1 MTLLKQQMQT
11 AISTNPIQDMKFR
24 GLHWIE
30 ASAGTGKTY
39 TLSSLMVR
47 IFLDQYYPHQVIA
60 TTFTRKATAE
70 LKNRVRLRVEETLAY
85 IQRHQQLNSVE
96 ITAKIQNETDPLFQQ
111 VLKDY
116 GSRLDYAR
124 RRLRLVLNQLDELF
138 VGTLDSF
145 SQKLLREFAFESGK
159 IERAELTEDQDLYIQ
174 QLIHDV
180 LRDWIQQQPQ
190 YMVNH
195 LYVQNLLKPV
205 EHYTGLVR
213 DALNFSKQHFRK
225 IELAECD
232 LNKLEACISQLVSIQ
247 EHDLAVMRR
256 YCQESP
262 KYFHKS
268 FLTKLTE
275 ICENFMT
282 WSAALKNQ
290 GGMSFFDAELQPILL
305 NLCHLRRKKTDFQPT
320 TQVFNKSCP
329 DAEQQLILQHSLIV
343 AIDALCEVK
352 QYLDEQLQQLT
363 TYLEFHIIQSV
374 QTRLPQTLQQQGE
387 TTFSQQIRTLAE
399 ALQGQQGQ
407 RFAQFV
413 QARYPLILVDEF
425 QDTNQDQD
433 DLLAKIWR
441 DANRVQSGC
450 MIMVGDPKQA
460 IYGFR
465 GGDMLTYNKAH
476 ADVRHKQGREYTLM
490 QNHRSVKPLV
500 EVVDALF
507 QRQMDFGEQVQYT
520 LIQAGSRPH
529 PDLIDSGGCNP
540 QPLRWIQ
547 LGESDVEADQVVWK
561 IRALLN
567 QSAQQQ
573 LYFQQQE
580 HQQSLSADDIAVLG
594 FGHFALEQVK
604 QRLQRMGIPC
614 YKESKQSV
622 FASPIAQ
629 DVAAVLTAIMDP
641 FNEAKVKRALLTRL
655 LGFNLRKLIDL
666 QSQSE
671 GLSRY
676 IADLDIIREMWFE
689 KGFLTAWNYALNLFQ
704 VWTNLVASQSLDNE
718 RVVVNLRHLTEML
731 SQQSEYY
738 QGAQK
743 LYHWYLRQLQS
754 PSGKDSEKERKLS
767 GDHGVQL
774 MTIHASKG
782 LEFKVVFL
790 LGADAA
796 FDVNKGNLNFSL
808 SAPEQDNILEQSRV
822 IAVNHKNLHEQAILQ
837 NAARNAAENHR
848 LWYVALTR
856 ASHRVY
862 AMLQDQNAQSDS
874 GLAFWRGQG
883 DQLFQHALSLVEP
896 SLSQE
901 PPRLVEQSNHHQIEM
916 RAQPLPERQFYPRT
930 KTSFTALS
938 QHQLHGH
945 ILQDN
950 LVTASEQPDSA
961 ADEIHFTDLEEQP
974 AAVPLDWIRLNFPK
988 GTVAGTFLHSIFE
1001 HIDFQDSSYWNL
1013 EIRRRFKN
1021 TAPQIWQELK
1031 EKFEQAF
1038 HIRSV
1043 LEQAFFP
1050 HYQTAVVNLRTLFQ
1064 VAAQTDFKAEELRQS
1079 MQRVLSSLNYKLLTG
1094 IRLHDQSEAYRQQW
1108 QQLFHSAQQLERSA
1122 LLEFLNQFQVY
1133 FDGLEDDAFIQFFE
1147 QEIAQLIRSAST
1159 ESLNVDSIF
1168 QTAFEGL
1175 LDEITEDILL
1185 NLMHDWVRDILIT
1198 PIQADFALA
1207 QLEAKQ
1213 YLSEFPFYLSLTDA
1227 PLQIWQIHQ
1236 LFLEHDMVMS
1246 DFNEAKSA
1254 RYLTGSIDLVY
1265 FDGQRYHIA
1274 DYKSNFLGPD
1284 QQQYSAEAIQEN
1296 MSQSSYWL
1304 QAALY
1309 LVALHRYL
1317 SANMQGYSIQQHLG
1331 GATYLYLR
1339 GMNGQTQQGAY
1350 HWQPDTEFIEKLDQI
1365 LGYFEQ
1371 KKSA

>member
-1 MTLLKQQMQT
+1 MTVLKQQMQK
-11 AISTNPIQDMKFR
+11 AISTNPIQDMTFR

-96 ITAKIQNETDPLFQQ
+96 IAAKIQSETDPLFQQ

-116 GSRLDYAR
+116 GTRMDYAR

-213 DALNFSKQHFRK
+213 DALNFSKQQFQK
-225 IELAECD
+225 VEPAECD
-232 LNKLEACISQLVSIQ
+232 LSKLEACITQLLNIH
-247 EHDLAVMRR
+247 EHDLEVMRR

-268 FLTKLTE
+268 FLTKLTDV
-275 ICENFMT
+275 CENFMT
-282 WSAALKNQ
+282 WSAALKTQ

-329 DAEQQLILQHSLIV
+329 EAEQQLILQHSLIV
-343 AIDALCEVK
+343 AIDVLCEVK
-352 QYLDEQLQQLT
+352 QDLDEQLKQLT

-441 DANRVQSGC
+441 DASRVQSGC

-476 ADVRHKQGREYTLM
+476 ADVRQKQGREYTLM
-490 QNHRSVKPLV
+490 QNHRSVKALV

-507 QRQMDFGEQVQYT
+507 QCQMDFGEQVQYT

-529 PDLIDSGGCNP
+529 PDLIDSAVCNP

-547 LGESDVEADQVVWK
+547 LGESDVEADQVAWK

-573 LYFQQQE
+573 LYFQQQNSI
-580 HQQSLSADDIAVLG
+580 QSLKADDIAVLG

-622 FASPIAQ
+622 FASAIAQ

-655 LGFNLRKLIDL
+655 LGFNLKKLIEL
-666 QSQSE
+666 QAQSE

-676 IADLDIIREMWFE
+676 IADLDAIREMWFE

-704 VWTNLVASQSLDNE
+704 VWTHLVASQSLDNE
-718 RVVVNLRHLTEML
+718 RVVVNLRHLTEIL

-754 PSGKDSEKERKLS
+754 PSGKDNEKERKLS

-808 SAPEQDNILEQSRV
+808 SGTLSESILEQSRV
-822 IAVNHKNLHEQAILQ
+822 IAVNHKHLHEQAILQ

-862 AMLQDQNAQSDS
+862 AMLQDHASQSDS

-883 DQLFQHALSLVEP
+883 DAIFEHALSLVEQP
-896 SLSQE
+896 LSQE
-901 PPRLVEQSNHHQIEM
+901 PARLVEQSHHHKIDM
-916 RAQPLPERQFYPRT
+916 LAQPLPERQFYPRT

-938 QHQLHGH
+938 QHQSHAPV
-945 ILQDN
+945 LQDD
-950 LVTASEQPDSA
+950 LVNAQEHPDSA
-961 ADEIHFTDLEEQP
+961 ADEINLNALADQP
-974 AAVPLDWIRLNFPK
+974 AVTPLDWIKLNFPK

-1001 HIDFQDSSYWNL
+1001 HINFQDSSYWNL

-1038 HIRSV
+1038 QLRTV
-1043 LEQAFFP
+1043 LEQTFAP
-1050 HYQTAVVNLRTLFQ
+1050 HYQAAAVNLRSLFQ
-1064 VAAQTDFKAEELRQS
+1064 AAAQANFKADELQQS
-1079 MQRVLSSLNYKLLTG
+1079 MQRVLSSLNYKLLSG

-1108 QQLFHSAQQLERSA
+1108 RQLFQSAQQDRSA
-1122 LLEFLNQFQVY
+1122 LMLFLSQFERY
-1133 FDGLEDDAFIQFFE
+1133 F
-1147 QEIAQLIRSAST
+1147 T
-1159 ESLNVDSIF
+1159 ELD
-1168 QTAFEGL
+1168 
-1175 LDEITEDILL
+1175 DEIGRA
-1185 NLMHDWVRDILIT
+1185 HV
-1198 PIQADFALA
+1198 
-1207 QLEAKQ
+1207 
-1213 YLSEFPFYLSLTDA
+1213 
-1227 PLQIWQIHQ
+1227 
-1236 LFLEHDMVMS
+1236 
-1246 DFNEAKSA
+1246 
-1254 RYLTGSIDLVY
+1254 
-1265 FDGQRYHIA
+1265 
-1274 DYKSNFLGPD
+1274 
-1284 QQQYSAEAIQEN
+1284 
-1296 MSQSSYWL
+1296 
-1304 QAALY
+1304 
-1309 LVALHRYL
+1309 
-1317 SANMQGYSIQQHLG
+1317 
-1331 GATYLYLR
+1331 
-1339 GMNGQTQQGAY
+1339 
-1350 HWQPDTEFIEKLDQI
+1350 
-1365 LGYFEQ
+1365 
-1371 KKSA
+1371 

>member
-1 MTLLKQQMQT
+1 MTVLKQQMQK
-11 AISTNPIQDMKFR
+11 AISTNPIQDMTFR

-96 ITAKIQNETDPLFQQ
+96 IAAKIQSETDPLFQQ

-116 GSRLDYAR
+116 GTRMDYAR
-124 RRLRLVLNQLDELF
+124 RRLRLVLTQLDELF

-213 DALNFSKQHFRK
+213 DALNFSKQQFQK
-225 IELAECD
+225 VEPAECD
-232 LNKLEACISQLVSIQ
+232 LGKLEACITQLLNIH
-247 EHDLAVMRR
+247 EHDLEVMRR

-268 FLTKLTE
+268 FLTKLTDV
-275 ICENFMT
+275 CENFMT
-282 WSAALKNQ
+282 WSAALQTQ

-329 DAEQQLILQHSLIV
+329 EAEQQLILQHSLIV
-343 AIDALCEVK
+343 AIDVLCEVK
-352 QYLDEQLQQLT
+352 QDLDEQLKQLT

-441 DANRVQSGC
+441 DASRVQSGC

-476 ADVRHKQGREYTLM
+476 ADVRQKQGREYTLM
-490 QNHRSVKPLV
+490 QNHRSVKALV

-507 QRQMDFGEQVQYT
+507 QCQMDFGEQVQYT

-529 PDLIDSGGCNP
+529 PDLIDSAVCNP

-547 LGESDVEADQVVWK
+547 LGESDVEADQVAWK

-573 LYFQQQE
+573 LYFQQQNSI
-580 HQQSLSADDIAVLG
+580 QSLKADDIAVLG

-622 FASPIAQ
+622 FASAIAQ

-641 FNEAKVKRALLTRL
+641 FNESKVKRALLTRL
-655 LGFNLRKLIDL
+655 LGFNLKKLIEL
-666 QSQSE
+666 QAQSE

-676 IADLDIIREMWFE
+676 IADLDAIREMWFE

-704 VWTNLVASQSLDNE
+704 VWTHLVASQSLDNE
-718 RVVVNLRHLTEML
+718 RVVVNLRHLTEIL

-808 SAPEQDNILEQSRV
+808 SGTLSESILEQSRV

-862 AMLQDQNAQSDS
+862 AMLQDHASQSDS

-883 DQLFQHALSLVEP
+883 DAIFEHALSLVEQP
-896 SLSQE
+896 LSQE
-901 PPRLVEQSNHHQIEM
+901 PARLVEQSHHHKIDM
-916 RAQPLPERQFYPRT
+916 LAQPLPERQFYPRT

-938 QHQLHGH
+938 QHQSHAPV
-945 ILQDN
+945 LQDD
-950 LVTASEQPDSA
+950 LVNAQEHPDSA
-961 ADEIHFTDLEEQP
+961 ADEINLNALADQP
-974 AAVPLDWIRLNFPK
+974 AVTPLDWIKLNFPK

-1001 HIDFQDSSYWNL
+1001 HINFQDSSYWNL

-1038 HIRSV
+1038 QLRTV
-1043 LEQAFFP
+1043 LEQTFAP
-1050 HYQTAVVNLRTLFQ
+1050 HYQAAAVNLRSLFQ
-1064 VAAQTDFKAEELRQS
+1064 AAAQANFKADELQQS
-1079 MQRVLSSLNYKLLTG
+1079 MQRVLSSLNYKLLSG
-1094 IRLHDQSEAYRQQW
+1094 IRLHDQSQAYRQQW
-1108 QQLFHSAQQLERSA
+1108 RELFQSAQQDRSA
-1122 LLEFLNQFQVY
+1122 LMLFLSQFERY
-1133 FDGLEDDAFIQFFE
+1133 FTELDDDSFILFFE
-1147 QEIAQLIRSAST
+1147 QEMAQIAHLASP
-1159 ESLNVDSIF
+1159 EQLNVESIF
-1168 QTAFEGL
+1168 QTALDGL
-1175 LDEITEDILL
+1175 LDEIREDILL
-1185 NLMHDWVRDILIT
+1185 NLMHDWVHDILVT
-1198 PIQADFALA
+1198 PIQADFVLA
-1207 QLEAKQ
+1207 QLGDQQ

-1227 PLQIWQIHQ
+1227 PLQIRQIHQ
-1236 LFLEHDMVMS
+1236 LFVEHDIVMS

-1284 QQQYSAEAIQEN
+1284 QQHYTAEAIQQN

-1317 SANMQGYSIQQHLG
+1317 NANMQAYSMQQHLG
-1331 GATYLYLR
+1331 GASYLYLR
-1339 GMNGQTQQGAY
+1339 GMHGQMEQGVY
-1350 HWQPDTEFIEKLDQI
+1350 HWQPDIEFVEKLDQI

-1371 KKSA
+1371 KKTA

>member
-1 MTLLKQQMQT
+1 MTVLKQQMQK
-11 AISTNPIQDMKFR
+11 AISTNPIQDMTFR

-96 ITAKIQNETDPLFQQ
+96 IAAKIQSETDPLFQQ

-116 GSRLDYAR
+116 GTRMDYAR

-213 DALNFSKQHFRK
+213 DALNFSKQQFQK
-225 IELAECD
+225 VEPAECD
-232 LNKLEACISQLVSIQ
+232 LGKLEACITQLLNIH
-247 EHDLAVMRR
+247 EHDLEVMRR

-268 FLTKLTE
+268 FLTKLTDV
-275 ICENFMT
+275 CENFMT
-282 WSAALKNQ
+282 WSAALKTQ

-329 DAEQQLILQHSLIV
+329 EAEQQLILQHSLIV

-352 QYLDEQLQQLT
+352 QDLDEQLKQLT

-441 DANRVQSGC
+441 GASRVQSGC

-476 ADVRHKQGREYTLM
+476 ADVRQKQGREYTLM
-490 QNHRSVKPLV
+490 QNHRSVKALV

-529 PDLIDSGGCNP
+529 PDLIDSAVCNP

-547 LGESDVEADQVVWK
+547 LGESDVEADQVAWK

-573 LYFQQQE
+573 LYFQQQNSI
-580 HQQSLSADDIAVLG
+580 QSLKADDIAVLG

-622 FASPIAQ
+622 FASAIAQ

-641 FNEAKVKRALLTRL
+641 FNESKVKRALLTRL
-655 LGFNLRKLIDL
+655 LGFNLKKLIEL
-666 QSQSE
+666 QAQSE

-676 IADLDIIREMWFE
+676 IADLDAIREMWFE

-704 VWTNLVASQSLDNE
+704 VWTHLVASQSLDNE
-718 RVVVNLRHLTEML
+718 RVVVNLRHLTEIL

-808 SAPEQDNILEQSRV
+808 SGTLSESILEQSRV
-822 IAVNHKNLHEQAILQ
+822 IAVNHKHLHEQAILQ

-862 AMLQDQNAQSDS
+862 AMLQDHAAQSDS

-883 DQLFQHALSLVEP
+883 DAIFEHALSLVEQP
-896 SLSQE
+896 LSQE
-901 PPRLVEQSNHHQIEM
+901 PARLVEQSHHHKIDM
-916 RAQPLPERQFYPRT
+916 LAQPLPERQFYPRT

-938 QHQLHGH
+938 QHQSHAPV
-945 ILQDN
+945 LQDD
-950 LVTASEQPDSA
+950 LVNAQEHPDSA
-961 ADEIHFTDLEEQP
+961 ADEINLNALADQP
-974 AAVPLDWIRLNFPK
+974 AVTPLDWIKLNFPK

-1001 HIDFQDSSYWNL
+1001 HINFQDSSYWNL

-1038 HIRSV
+1038 QLRTV
-1043 LEQAFFP
+1043 LEQTFAP
-1050 HYQTAVVNLRTLFQ
+1050 HYQAAAVNLRSLFQ
-1064 VAAQTDFKAEELRQS
+1064 AAAQANFKADELQQS
-1079 MQRVLSSLNYKLLTG
+1079 MQRVLSSLNYKLLSG

-1108 QQLFHSAQQLERSA
+1108 RQLFQSAQQDRSA
-1122 LLEFLNQFQVY
+1122 LMLFLSQFERY
-1133 FDGLEDDAFIQFFE
+1133 FTELDDDSFILFFE
-1147 QEIAQLIRSAST
+1147 QEMAQIAHLASP
-1159 ESLNVDSIF
+1159 EQLNVESIF
-1168 QTAFEGL
+1168 QTALDGL
-1175 LDEITEDILL
+1175 LDEIREDILL
-1185 NLMHDWVRDILIT
+1185 NLMHDWVHDILVT
-1198 PIQADFALA
+1198 PIQADFVLA
-1207 QLEAKQ
+1207 QLGDQQ

-1227 PLQIWQIHQ
+1227 PLQIRQIHQ
-1236 LFLEHDMVMS
+1236 LFVEHDMVMS

-1284 QQQYSAEAIQEN
+1284 QQHYTAEAIQQN

-1317 SANMQGYSIQQHLG
+1317 NANMQAYSMQQHLG
-1331 GATYLYLR
+1331 GASYLYLR
-1339 GMNGQTQQGAY
+1339 GMHGQMEQGVY
-1350 HWQPDTEFIEKLDQI
+1350 HWQPDIEFVEKLDQI

-1371 KKSA
+1371 KKTA

>member
-1 MTLLKQQMQT
+1 MTVLKQQMQK
-11 AISTNPIQDMKFR
+11 AISTNPIQDMTFR

-96 ITAKIQNETDPLFQQ
+96 IAAKIQSETDPLFQQ

-116 GSRLDYAR
+116 GTRMDYAR

-213 DALNFSKQHFRK
+213 DALNFSKQQFQK
-225 IELAECD
+225 VEPAECD
-232 LNKLEACISQLVSIQ
+232 LGKLEACITQLLNIH
-247 EHDLAVMRR
+247 EHDLEVMRR

-268 FLTKLTE
+268 FLTKLTDV
-275 ICENFMT
+275 CENFMT
-282 WSAALKNQ
+282 WSAALKTQ

-329 DAEQQLILQHSLIV
+329 EAEQQLILQHSLIV

-352 QYLDEQLQQLT
+352 QDLDEQLKQLT

-441 DANRVQSGC
+441 DASRVQSGC

-476 ADVRHKQGREYTLM
+476 ADVRQKQGREYTLM
-490 QNHRSVKPLV
+490 QNHRSVKALV

-507 QRQMDFGEQVQYT
+507 QCQMDFGEQVQYT

-529 PDLIDSGGCNP
+529 PDLIDSAVCNP

-547 LGESDVEADQVVWK
+547 LGESDVEADQVAWK

-573 LYFQQQE
+573 LYFQQQNSI
-580 HQQSLSADDIAVLG
+580 QSLKADDIAVLG

-622 FASPIAQ
+622 FASAIAQ

-641 FNEAKVKRALLTRL
+641 FNESKVKRALLTRL
-655 LGFNLRKLIDL
+655 LGFNLKKLIEL
-666 QSQSE
+666 QAQSE

-676 IADLDIIREMWFE
+676 IADLDAIREMWFE

-704 VWTNLVASQSLDNE
+704 VWTHLVASQSLDNE
-718 RVVVNLRHLTEML
+718 RVVVNLRHLTEIL

-808 SAPEQDNILEQSRV
+808 SGTLSESILEQSRV
-822 IAVNHKNLHEQAILQ
+822 IAVNHKHLHEQAILQ

-862 AMLQDQNAQSDS
+862 AMLQDHAAQSDS

-883 DQLFQHALSLVEP
+883 DAIFEHALSLVEQP
-896 SLSQE
+896 LSQE
-901 PPRLVEQSNHHQIEM
+901 PARLVEQSHHHKIDM
-916 RAQPLPERQFYPRT
+916 LAQPLPERQFYPRT

-938 QHQLHGH
+938 QHQSHAPV
-945 ILQDN
+945 LQDD
-950 LVTASEQPDSA
+950 LVNAQEHPDSA
-961 ADEIHFTDLEEQP
+961 ADEINLNALADQP
-974 AAVPLDWIRLNFPK
+974 AVTPLDWIKLNFPK

-1001 HIDFQDSSYWNL
+1001 HINFQDSSYWNL

-1038 HIRSV
+1038 QLRTV
-1043 LEQAFFP
+1043 LEQTFAP
-1050 HYQTAVVNLRTLFQ
+1050 HYQAAAVNLRSLFQ
-1064 VAAQTDFKAEELRQS
+1064 AAAQANFKADELQQS
-1079 MQRVLSSLNYKLLTG
+1079 MQRVLSSLNYKLLSG

-1108 QQLFHSAQQLERSA
+1108 RQLFQSAQQDRSA
-1122 LLEFLNQFQVY
+1122 LMLFLSQFERY
-1133 FDGLEDDAFIQFFE
+1133 FTELDDDSFILFFE
-1147 QEIAQLIRSAST
+1147 QEMAQIAHLASP
-1159 ESLNVDSIF
+1159 EQLNVESIF
-1168 QTAFEGL
+1168 QTALDGL
-1175 LDEITEDILL
+1175 LDEIREDILL
-1185 NLMHDWVRDILIT
+1185 NLMHDWVHDILVT
-1198 PIQADFALA
+1198 PIQADFVLA
-1207 QLEAKQ
+1207 QLGDQQ

-1227 PLQIWQIHQ
+1227 PLQIRQIHQ
-1236 LFLEHDMVMS
+1236 LFVEHDMVMS

-1284 QQQYSAEAIQEN
+1284 QQHYTAEAIQQN

-1317 SANMQGYSIQQHLG
+1317 NANMQAYSMQQHLG
-1331 GATYLYLR
+1331 GASYLYLR
-1339 GMNGQTQQGAY
+1339 GMHGQMEQGVY
-1350 HWQPDTEFIEKLDQI
+1350 HWQPDIEFVEKLDQI

-1371 KKSA
+1371 KKTA

>member
-1 MTLLKQQMQT
+1 MTVLKQQMQK
-11 AISTNPIQDMKFR
+11 AISTNPIQDMTFR

-96 ITAKIQNETDPLFQQ
+96 IAAKIQSETDPLFQQ

-116 GSRLDYAR
+116 GTRMDYAR
-124 RRLRLVLNQLDELF
+124 RRLRLVLTQLDELF

-213 DALNFSKQHFRK
+213 DALNFSNQQFQKV
-225 IELAECD
+225 EPAECD
-232 LNKLEACISQLVSIQ
+232 LGKLEACITQLLNIH
-247 EHDLAVMRR
+247 EHDLEVMRR

-268 FLTKLTE
+268 FLTKLTDV
-275 ICENFMT
+275 CENFMT
-282 WSAALKNQ
+282 WSAALKTQ

-329 DAEQQLILQHSLIV
+329 EAEQQLILQHSLIV
-343 AIDALCEVK
+343 AIDVLCEVK
-352 QYLDEQLQQLT
+352 QDLDEQLKQLT

-441 DANRVQSGC
+441 DASRVQSGC

-476 ADVRHKQGREYTLM
+476 ADVRQKQGREYTLM
-490 QNHRSVKPLV
+490 QNHRSVKALV

-507 QRQMDFGEQVQYT
+507 QCQMDFGEQVQYT

-529 PDLIDSGGCNP
+529 PDLIDSAVCNP

-547 LGESDVEADQVVWK
+547 LGESDVEADQVAWK

-573 LYFQQQE
+573 LYFQQQNSI
-580 HQQSLSADDIAVLG
+580 QSLKADDIAVLG

-622 FASPIAQ
+622 FASAIAQ

-641 FNEAKVKRALLTRL
+641 FNESKVKRALLTRL
-655 LGFNLRKLIDL
+655 LGFNLKKLIEL
-666 QSQSE
+666 QAQSE

-676 IADLDIIREMWFE
+676 IADLDAIREMWFE

-704 VWTNLVASQSLDNE
+704 VWTHLVASQSLDNE
-718 RVVVNLRHLTEML
+718 RVVVNLRHLTEIL

-754 PSGKDSEKERKLS
+754 PSGKDNEKERKLS

-808 SAPEQDNILEQSRV
+808 SGTLSESILEQSRV
-822 IAVNHKNLHEQAILQ
+822 IAVNHKHLHEQAILQ

-862 AMLQDQNAQSDS
+862 AMLQDHASQSDS

-883 DQLFQHALSLVEP
+883 DAIFEHALSLVEQP
-896 SLSQE
+896 LSQE
-901 PPRLVEQSNHHQIEM
+901 PARLVEQSHHHKIDM
-916 RAQPLPERQFYPRT
+916 LAQPLPERQFYPRT

-938 QHQLHGH
+938 QHQSHAPV
-945 ILQDN
+945 LQDD
-950 LVTASEQPDSA
+950 LVNAQEHPDSA
-961 ADEIHFTDLEEQP
+961 ADEINLNALADQP
-974 AAVPLDWIRLNFPK
+974 AVTPLDWIKLNFPK

-1001 HIDFQDSSYWNL
+1001 HINFQDSSYWNL

-1038 HIRSV
+1038 QLRTV
-1043 LEQAFFP
+1043 LEQTFAP
-1050 HYQTAVVNLRTLFQ
+1050 HYQAAAVNLRSLFQ
-1064 VAAQTDFKAEELRQS
+1064 AAAQANFKADELQQS
-1079 MQRVLSSLNYKLLTG
+1079 MQRVLSSLNYKLLSG

-1108 QQLFHSAQQLERSA
+1108 RQLFQSAQQDRSA
-1122 LLEFLNQFQVY
+1122 LVVFLSQFERY
-1133 FDGLEDDAFIQFFE
+1133 FTELDDDSFILFFE
-1147 QEIAQLIRSAST
+1147 QEMAQIAHLASP
-1159 ESLNVDSIF
+1159 EQLNVESIF
-1168 QTAFEGL
+1168 QTALDGL
-1175 LDEITEDILL
+1175 LDEIREDILL
-1185 NLMHDWVRDILIT
+1185 NLMHDWVHDILVT
-1198 PIQADFALA
+1198 PIQADFVLA
-1207 QLEAKQ
+1207 QLGDQQ

-1227 PLQIWQIHQ
+1227 PLQIRQIHQ
-1236 LFLEHDMVMS
+1236 LFVEHDIVMS

-1284 QQQYSAEAIQEN
+1284 QQHYTAEAIQQN

-1317 SANMQGYSIQQHLG
+1317 NANMQAYSMQQHLG
-1331 GATYLYLR
+1331 GASYLYLR
-1339 GMNGQTQQGAY
+1339 GMHGQMEQGVY
-1350 HWQPDTEFIEKLDQI
+1350 HWQPDIEFVEKLDQI

-1371 KKSA
+1371 KKTA

>member
-1 MTLLKQQMQT
+1 MTVLKQQMQK
-11 AISTNPIQDMKFR
+11 AISTNPIQDMTFR

-96 ITAKIQNETDPLFQQ
+96 IAAKIQSETDPLFQQ

-116 GSRLDYAR
+116 GTRMDYAR
-124 RRLRLVLNQLDELF
+124 RRLRLVLTQLDELF

-213 DALNFSKQHFRK
+213 DALNFSKQQFQK
-225 IELAECD
+225 VEPAECD
-232 LNKLEACISQLVSIQ
+232 LGKLEACITQLLNIH
-247 EHDLAVMRR
+247 EHDLEVMRR

-268 FLTKLTE
+268 FLTKLTDV
-275 ICENFMT
+275 CENFMT
-282 WSAALKNQ
+282 WSAALQTQ

-329 DAEQQLILQHSLIV
+329 EAEQQLILQHSLIV
-343 AIDALCEVK
+343 AIDVLCEVK
-352 QYLDEQLQQLT
+352 QDLDEQLKQLT

-441 DANRVQSGC
+441 DASRVQSGC

-476 ADVRHKQGREYTLM
+476 ADVRQKQGREYTLM
-490 QNHRSVKPLV
+490 QNHRSVKALV

-529 PDLIDSGGCNP
+529 PDLIDSAVCNP

-547 LGESDVEADQVVWK
+547 LGESDVEADQVAWK
-561 IRALLN
+561 IRTLLN

-573 LYFQQQE
+573 LYFQQQNSI
-580 HQQSLSADDIAVLG
+580 QSLKADDIAVLG

-622 FASPIAQ
+622 FASAIAQ

-655 LGFNLRKLIDL
+655 LGFNLKKLIEL
-666 QSQSE
+666 QAQSE

-676 IADLDIIREMWFE
+676 IADLDAIREMWFE

-704 VWTNLVASQSLDNE
+704 VWTHLVASQSLDNE
-718 RVVVNLRHLTEML
+718 RVVVNLRHLTEIL

-743 LYHWYLRQLQS
+743 FYHWYLRQLQS

-808 SAPEQDNILEQSRV
+808 SGTLSESILEQSRV

-856 ASHRVY
+856 ASHRIY
-862 AMLQDQNAQSDS
+862 AMLQDHASQSDS

-883 DQLFQHALSLVEP
+883 DAIFEHALTLVEQP
-896 SLSQE
+896 LSQE
-901 PPRLVEQSNHHQIEM
+901 PARLVEQSHHHKIDM
-916 RAQPLPERQFYPRT
+916 LAQPLPERQFYPRT

-938 QHQLHGH
+938 QHQSHAPV
-945 ILQDN
+945 LQDD
-950 LVTASEQPDSA
+950 LVNAQEHPDSA
-961 ADEIHFTDLEEQP
+961 ADEINLDALADQP
-974 AAVPLDWIRLNFPK
+974 AVTPLDWIKLNFPK

-1001 HIDFQDSSYWNL
+1001 HINFQDSSYWNL

-1038 HIRSV
+1038 QLRTV
-1043 LEQAFFP
+1043 LEQTFAP
-1050 HYQTAVVNLRTLFQ
+1050 HYQAAAVNLRSLFQ
-1064 VAAQTDFKAEELRQS
+1064 AAAQANFKADELQQS
-1079 MQRVLSSLNYKLLTG
+1079 MQRVLSSLNYKLLSG

-1108 QQLFHSAQQLERSA
+1108 RQLFQSAQQDRSA
-1122 LLEFLNQFQVY
+1122 LVVFLSQFERY
-1133 FDGLEDDAFIQFFE
+1133 FTELDDDSFILFFE
-1147 QEIAQLIRSAST
+1147 QEMAQIAHLASP
-1159 ESLNVDSIF
+1159 EQLNVESIF
-1168 QTAFEGL
+1168 QTALDGL
-1175 LDEITEDILL
+1175 LDEIREDILL
-1185 NLMHDWVRDILIT
+1185 NLMHDWVHDILVT
-1198 PIQADFALA
+1198 PIQADFVLA
-1207 QLEAKQ
+1207 QLGDQQ

-1227 PLQIWQIHQ
+1227 PLQIRQIHQ
-1236 LFLEHDMVMS
+1236 LFVEHDMVMS

-1284 QQQYSAEAIQEN
+1284 QQHYTAEAIQQN

-1317 SANMQGYSIQQHLG
+1317 NANMQAYSMQQHLG
-1331 GATYLYLR
+1331 GASYLYLR
-1339 GMNGQTQQGAY
+1339 GMHGQMEQGVY
-1350 HWQPDTEFIEKLDQI
+1350 HWQPDIEFVEKLDQI

-1371 KKSA
+1371 KKTA

>member
-1 MTLLKQQMQT
+1 MTVLKQQMQK
-11 AISTNPIQDMKFR
+11 AISTNPIQDMTFR

-96 ITAKIQNETDPLFQQ
+96 IAAKIQSETDPLFQQ

-116 GSRLDYAR
+116 GTRMDYAR
-124 RRLRLVLNQLDELF
+124 RRLRLVLTQLDELF

-213 DALNFSKQHFRK
+213 DALNFSKQQFQK
-225 IELAECD
+225 VEPAECD
-232 LNKLEACISQLVSIQ
+232 LGKLEACITQLLNIH
-247 EHDLAVMRR
+247 EHDLEVMRR

-268 FLTKLTE
+268 FLTKLTDV
-275 ICENFMT
+275 CENFMT
-282 WSAALKNQ
+282 WSAALKTQ

-329 DAEQQLILQHSLIV
+329 EAEQQLILQHSLIV
-343 AIDALCEVK
+343 AIDVLCEVK
-352 QYLDEQLQQLT
+352 QDLDEQLKQLT

-441 DANRVQSGC
+441 DASRVQSGC

-476 ADVRHKQGREYTLM
+476 ADVRQKQGREYTLM
-490 QNHRSVKPLV
+490 QNHRSVKALV

-507 QRQMDFGEQVQYT
+507 QCQMDFGEQVQYT

-529 PDLIDSGGCNP
+529 PDLIDSAVCNP

-547 LGESDVEADQVVWK
+547 LGESDVEADQVAWK

-573 LYFQQQE
+573 LYFQQQNSI
-580 HQQSLSADDIAVLG
+580 QSLKADDIAVLG

-622 FASPIAQ
+622 FASAIAQ

-641 FNEAKVKRALLTRL
+641 FNESKVKRALLTRL
-655 LGFNLRKLIDL
+655 LGFNLKKLIEL
-666 QSQSE
+666 QAQSE

-676 IADLDIIREMWFE
+676 IADLDAIREMWFE

-704 VWTNLVASQSLDNE
+704 VWTHLVASQSLDNE
-718 RVVVNLRHLTEML
+718 RVVVNLRHLTEIL

-808 SAPEQDNILEQSRV
+808 SGTLSESILEQSRV

-862 AMLQDQNAQSDS
+862 AMLQDHASQSDS

-883 DQLFQHALSLVEP
+883 DAIFEHALSLVEQP
-896 SLSQE
+896 LSQE
-901 PPRLVEQSNHHQIEM
+901 PARLVEQSHNNKIDM
-916 RAQPLPERQFYPRT
+916 LAQPLPERQFYPRT

-938 QHQLHGH
+938 QHQSHAPV
-945 ILQDN
+945 LQDD
-950 LVTASEQPDSA
+950 LVNAQEHPDSA
-961 ADEIHFTDLEEQP
+961 ADEINLNALADQP
-974 AAVPLDWIRLNFPK
+974 AVTPLDWIKLNFPK

-1001 HIDFQDSSYWNL
+1001 HINFQDSSYWNL

-1038 HIRSV
+1038 QLRTV
-1043 LEQAFFP
+1043 LEQTFAP
-1050 HYQTAVVNLRTLFQ
+1050 HYQAAAVNLRSLFQ
-1064 VAAQTDFKAEELRQS
+1064 AAAQANFKADELQQS
-1079 MQRVLSSLNYKLLTG
+1079 MQRVLSSLNYKLLSG
-1094 IRLHDQSEAYRQQW
+1094 IRLHDQSQAYRQQW
-1108 QQLFHSAQQLERSA
+1108 RELFQSAQQDRSA
-1122 LLEFLNQFQVY
+1122 LMLFLSQFERY
-1133 FDGLEDDAFIQFFE
+1133 FTELDDDSFILFFE
-1147 QEIAQLIRSAST
+1147 QEMAQIAHLASP
-1159 ESLNVDSIF
+1159 EQLNVESIF
-1168 QTAFEGL
+1168 QTALDGL
-1175 LDEITEDILL
+1175 LDEIREDILL
-1185 NLMHDWVRDILIT
+1185 NLMHDWVHDILVT
-1198 PIQADFALA
+1198 PIQADFVLA
-1207 QLEAKQ
+1207 QLGDQQ

-1227 PLQIWQIHQ
+1227 PLQIRQIHQ
-1236 LFLEHDMVMS
+1236 LFVEHDIVMS

-1284 QQQYSAEAIQEN
+1284 QQHYTAEAIQQN

-1317 SANMQGYSIQQHLG
+1317 NANMQAYSMQQHLG
-1331 GATYLYLR
+1331 GASYLYLR
-1339 GMNGQTQQGAY
+1339 GMHGQMEQGVY
-1350 HWQPDTEFIEKLDQI
+1350 HWQPDIEFVEKLDQI

-1371 KKSA
+1371 KKTA

>member
-1 MTLLKQQMQT
+1 MTFLKQQTQT

-96 ITAKIQNETDPLFQQ
+96 IAAKIQNETDPLFQQ

-476 ADVRHKQGREYTLM
+476 ADVLHKQGREYTLM

-529 PDLIDSGGCNP
+529 PDLVDMGRINP

-547 LGESDVEADQVVWK
+547 LGESDLEADQVAWK

-655 LGFNLRKLIDL
+655 LGFNLKKTDRI
-666 QSQSE
+666 
-671 GLSRY
+671 
-676 IADLDIIREMWFE
+676 
-689 KGFLTAWNYALNLFQ
+689 T
-704 VWTNLVASQSLDNE
+704 
-718 RVVVNLRHLTEML
+718 
-731 SQQSEYY
+731 
-738 QGAQK
+738 GA
-743 LYHWYLRQLQS
+743 
-754 PSGKDSEKERKLS
+754 E
-767 GDHGVQL
+767 
-774 MTIHASKG
+774 
-782 LEFKVVFL
+782 
-790 LGADAA
+790 
-796 FDVNKGNLNFSL
+796 
-808 SAPEQDNILEQSRV
+808 
-822 IAVNHKNLHEQAILQ
+822 
-837 NAARNAAENHR
+837 
-848 LWYVALTR
+848 
-856 ASHRVY
+856 
-862 AMLQDQNAQSDS
+862 
-874 GLAFWRGQG
+874 
-883 DQLFQHALSLVEP
+883 
-896 SLSQE
+896 
-901 PPRLVEQSNHHQIEM
+901 
-916 RAQPLPERQFYPRT
+916 
-930 KTSFTALS
+930 
-938 QHQLHGH
+938 
-945 ILQDN
+945 
-950 LVTASEQPDSA
+950 
-961 ADEIHFTDLEEQP
+961 
-974 AAVPLDWIRLNFPK
+974 
-988 GTVAGTFLHSIFE
+988 
-1001 HIDFQDSSYWNL
+1001 
-1013 EIRRRFKN
+1013 
-1021 TAPQIWQELK
+1021 
-1031 EKFEQAF
+1031 
-1038 HIRSV
+1038 
-1043 LEQAFFP
+1043 
-1050 HYQTAVVNLRTLFQ
+1050 
-1064 VAAQTDFKAEELRQS
+1064 
-1079 MQRVLSSLNYKLLTG
+1079 
-1094 IRLHDQSEAYRQQW
+1094 
-1108 QQLFHSAQQLERSA
+1108 
-1122 LLEFLNQFQVY
+1122 
-1133 FDGLEDDAFIQFFE
+1133 
-1147 QEIAQLIRSAST
+1147 
-1159 ESLNVDSIF
+1159 
-1168 QTAFEGL
+1168 
-1175 LDEITEDILL
+1175 
-1185 NLMHDWVRDILIT
+1185 
-1198 PIQADFALA
+1198 
-1207 QLEAKQ
+1207 
-1213 YLSEFPFYLSLTDA
+1213 
-1227 PLQIWQIHQ
+1227 
-1236 LFLEHDMVMS
+1236 
-1246 DFNEAKSA
+1246 
-1254 RYLTGSIDLVY
+1254 
-1265 FDGQRYHIA
+1265 
-1274 DYKSNFLGPD
+1274 
-1284 QQQYSAEAIQEN
+1284 
-1296 MSQSSYWL
+1296 
-1304 QAALY
+1304 
-1309 LVALHRYL
+1309 
-1317 SANMQGYSIQQHLG
+1317 
-1331 GATYLYLR
+1331 
-1339 GMNGQTQQGAY
+1339 
-1350 HWQPDTEFIEKLDQI
+1350 
-1365 LGYFEQ
+1365 
-1371 KKSA
+1371 